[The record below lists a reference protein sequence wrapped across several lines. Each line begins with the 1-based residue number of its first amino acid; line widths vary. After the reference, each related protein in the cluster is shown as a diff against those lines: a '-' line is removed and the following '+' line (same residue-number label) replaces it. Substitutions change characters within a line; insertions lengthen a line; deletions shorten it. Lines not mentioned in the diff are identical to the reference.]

1 MNREQVDLEGLVAA
15 IETELPDV
23 EHYLDLRSGEILT
36 VVKKDPWVDTGK
48 LDAVALENMALSRRI
63 REEPEAFELVPAIA
77 DQAGFQ
83 WMKEWSATVEEKA
96 LRERLE
102 GVLYE
107 CSDDCFKEFR
117 REIMNAPE
125 DERERWFAFREAR
138 LKDFVVD
145 WLEGNGKAE
154 QAVAE
159 NASD

>member
-36 VVKKDPWVDTGK
+36 VVRKDPWVDTGK
-48 LDAVALENMALSRRI
+48 LDPVALENMALSRRI
-63 REEPEAFELVPAIA
+63 REEPEAFEQVPSIAIE
-77 DQAGFQ
+77 AGFQ

-96 LRERLE
+96 LRERLA

-107 CSDDCFKEFR
+107 CSDDCFRQFR

-125 DERERWFAFREAR
+125 NERERWFAFREAR

-159 NASD
+159 KARD

>member
-36 VVKKDPWVDTGK
+36 VVKKDLWVDTGK
-48 LDAVALENMALSRRI
+48 LDPVALENQALSRRI
-63 REEPEAFELVPAIA
+63 REEPEAFEQVPSIA
-77 DQAGFQ
+77 AEAGFQ
-83 WMKEWSATVEEKA
+83 WMKEWSATLEDKT

-102 GVLYE
+102 EVLYE

-125 DERERWFAFREAR
+125 DEREQWFAFREGR
-138 LKDFVVD
+138 LRDFVVD
-145 WLEGNGKAE
+145 WLNGEGKAE
-154 QAVAE
+154 QAAFK
-159 NASD
+159 ASD

>member
-36 VVKKDPWVDTGK
+36 VVKKDPWVDTGR
-48 LDAVALENMALSRRI
+48 LDTVALENLALSRRI
-63 REEPEAFELVPAIA
+63 REEPEAFEQVPSIAIE
-77 DQAGFQ
+77 AGFQ
-83 WMKEWSATVEEKA
+83 WMKEFSATVEEKA

-107 CSDDCFKEFR
+107 CTDGCFKEFR
-117 REIMNAPE
+117 REIMKAPE
-125 DERERWFAFREAR
+125 NERERWFAFRDAR
-138 LKDFVVD
+138 LKAFVVD

-154 QAVAE
+154 RAMAVKAG
-159 NASD
+159 D

>member
-15 IETELPDV
+15 IETELPNV

-48 LDAVALENMALSRRI
+48 LDSVALENLELSRRI
-63 REEPEAFELVPAIA
+63 REEPEAFEQVPSIA
-77 DQAGFQ
+77 NEAGFK
-83 WMKEWSATVEEKA
+83 WMKEWSATVEEKV

-102 GVLYE
+102 VVLHV
-107 CSDDCFKEFR
+107 CSDDCFRQFR
-117 REIMNAPE
+117 QEIMNAPE
-125 DERERWFAFREAR
+125 NERERWFAFREAR

-154 QAVAE
+154 QAVAVKPR
-159 NASD
+159 D